1 MQPLVADP
9 RRVTM
14 NARPARPATA
24 GSAAVTLLLCAALGC
39 AELAALQIPLPTLTG
54 PLDEATVAAGLR
66 QALEVGSRRASQ
78 TLSREGGFSQSPALH
93 IPLPGALDDLASTL
107 RSLGFG
113 SQVDRLELQM
123 NRAAEAAVAEAAPV
137 FASAARSMTLSDAF
151 AILQGPP
158 DAATR
163 YFQQQTSGALRSRFA
178 PIVRDGM
185 EEVGLYRAYRDLA
198 AQYDRIPFKTTPAPD
213 LEAYITDAAL
223 DGLWL
228 ELAKE
233 EARIRAD
240 PAARSTELLR
250 RVFGG

>member
-1 MQPLVADP
+1 MQSFAGDRDGQAAGAGAVRSGTL
-9 RRVTM
+9 
-14 NARPARPATA
+14 AR
-24 GSAAVTLLLCAALGC
+24 AALTLLLCAGAGC
-39 AELAALQIPLPTLTG
+39 AELAALQIPLPTLTV

-66 QALEVGSRRASQ
+66 QALEVGSGRASQ
-78 TLSREGGFSQSPALH
+78 TLARDGGFSENPSLR
-93 IPLPGALDDLASTL
+93 IPLPGELDDLASTL

-113 SQVDRLELQM
+113 TQVDRLELQM
-123 NRAAEAAVAEAAPV
+123 NRAAEAAVSEAAPV

-151 AILQGPP
+151 GILQGPP

-163 YFQQQTSGALRSRFA
+163 YFQRQTSAALRSRFQ

-198 AQYDRIPFKTTPAPD
+198 TQYDRIPFKTTPAPD